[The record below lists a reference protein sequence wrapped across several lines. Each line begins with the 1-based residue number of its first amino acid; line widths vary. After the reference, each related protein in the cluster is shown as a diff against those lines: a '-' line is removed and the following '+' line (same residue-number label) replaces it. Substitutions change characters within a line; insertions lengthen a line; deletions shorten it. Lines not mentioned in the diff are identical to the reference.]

1 MRSGDRRWYAP
12 PMARRTRVLGSR
24 RLVIASAIFGLFV
37 VFDIGLFAWL
47 ILDSLSQRELEA
59 TLLETREQ
67 AEPIAEEL
75 ALKAQIENSDD
86 LFLLVSTAEET
97 QTYIESVL
105 SRRNL
110 VRTIEIRDSEGVVV
124 YQKSEETAL
133 PLDGDGVPRI
143 VDHGQPEPPL
153 IETEVPIG
161 TGLGTLVI
169 GVSEEAV
176 QERIAV
182 LRQDLVRQTALIGG
196 FTVTLLLVG
205 LFAFLKLLRN
215 TRNLE
220 RQAQEA
226 ERLAYVGTLASGLAH
241 EIRSPLNS
249 LSLNMQMLEEEAQE
263 AGETS
268 SQRRLLSITRSEL
281 KRLEGLA
288 TNFLAYAKPQSLELK
303 STPLVVLLKRAHE
316 VLAGEIRDRGVE
328 AELEDRTG
336 GARVEVDPGQINQL
350 LLNLMQ
356 NALAAM
362 DEVSRPGL
370 LRLVARLDGD
380 DPVIEVIDNGQGIAD
395 KVRIKMFDLF
405 YSNRKGGTGLGL
417 AIVQRIA
424 DAHQAR
430 VEVDSVPDDGTTVRI
445 RFKRAG

>member
-1 MRSGDRRWYAP
+1 M
-12 PMARRTRVLGSR
+12 VL
-24 RLVIASAIFGLFV
+24 ASTIFGLFV

-47 ILDSLSQRELEA
+47 ILDSLSQRELEE

-75 ALKAQIENSDD
+75 ALRSQLENQED

-110 VRTIEIRDSEGVVV
+110 VRTIEIRDADGQVV
-124 YQKSEETAL
+124 YTKSEETEL
-133 PLDGDGVPRI
+133 PLEGDDGPRI
-143 VDHGQPEPPL
+143 INDGSPEPTL
-153 IETEVPIG
+153 IETEIPIG
-161 TGLGTLVI
+161 ANLGTLVI
-169 GVSEEAV
+169 GVSEQAV

-182 LRQDLVRQTALIGG
+182 LRQELVRQTVLIGG
-196 FTVTLLLVG
+196 FTVALLVAA
-205 LFAFLKLLRN
+205 LVAFLKLLRS
-215 TRNLE
+215 TRKLE
-220 RQAQEA
+220 EQAQEA

-263 AGETS
+263 VGESS
-268 SQRRLLSITRSEL
+268 SQKRLLSITRSEL
-281 KRLEGLA
+281 RRLEVLA
-288 TNFLAYAKPQSLELK
+288 TDFLAYAKPQNLELK
-303 STPLVVLLKRAHE
+303 EVALVGLLRRAHE

-328 AELEDRTG
+328 CELEDRTG
-336 GARVEVDPGQINQL
+336 GERVKVDPSQINQL

-356 NALAAM
+356 NALAAISGAQSSESKHS
-362 DEVSRPGL
+362 EVRRPGL
-370 LRLVARLDGD
+370 LRLVARLDGP
-380 DPVIEVIDNGQGIAD
+380 DPVLEVIDNGQGIPD

-424 DAHQAR
+424 EAHGAR
-430 VEVDSVPDDGTTVRI
+430 IEVDSVPGDGTTVRI
-445 RFKRAG
+445 RFKRHS

>member
-1 MRSGDRRWYAP
+1 
-12 PMARRTRVLGSR
+12 MARSTRFFGSR
-24 RLVIASAIFGLFV
+24 RLVLASAIFGLFV

-47 ILDSLSQRELEA
+47 ILDSLSQRELEE

-75 ALKAQIENSDD
+75 ALRSQLEDSED
-86 LFLLVSTAEET
+86 LFFLVSTAEET

-110 VRTIEIRDSEGVVV
+110 VRTIEIRDAEGKVV
-124 YQKSEETAL
+124 YQKSEETQL
-133 PLDGDGVPRI
+133 PLEGEGGPRI
-143 VDHGQPEPPL
+143 INDGSPEPTL
-153 IETEVPIG
+153 IETEIPIG
-161 TGLGTLVI
+161 AGLGTLVI
-169 GVSEEAV
+169 GVSEQAV

-196 FTVTLLLVG
+196 FTVTLLVVALI
-205 LFAFLKLLRN
+205 AFLKLLRS
-215 TRNLE
+215 TRKLE
-220 RQAQEA
+220 EQAQEA

-263 AGETS
+263 VGESS
-268 SQRRLLSITRSEL
+268 SQKRLLSITRSEL
-281 KRLEGLA
+281 RRLEGLA
-288 TNFLAYAKPQSLELK
+288 TDFLAYAKPQNLELK
-303 STPLVVLLKRAHE
+303 EVTLVGLLRRAHE

-328 AELEDRTG
+328 CELEDRTG
-336 GARVEVDPGQINQL
+336 GERVQVDPSQINQL

-362 DEVSRPGL
+362 SESKRQGL
-370 LRLVARLDGD
+370 LRLVARIDAL
-380 DPVIEVIDNGQGIAD
+380 DPVLEIIDNGQGIPD

-417 AIVQRIA
+417 SIVQRIA
-424 DAHQAR
+424 EAHGAK

-445 RFKRAG
+445 RFKRAS